1 MLISIVMTLVIAAT
15 PILLAGL
22 GELIAEKSGVL
33 NLGVEGMML
42 VGAVA
47 GFIATTLT
55 GVTPLGYVV
64 AALATHPL
72 GRAARAA

>member
-1 MLISIVMTLVIAAT
+1 MNFDIAISIVMTLVVAAT

-47 GFIATTLT
+47 GFITASLT
-55 GVTPLGYVV
+55 GFTPFGYAV
-64 AALATHPL
+64 AALAGL
-72 GRAARAA
+72 CASLL